1 MKVKLD
7 SAELELWSEDYNAL
21 AKFVNFII
29 PWIVDKS
36 WIKKDE
42 AKFERWENAQ
52 KLMIKAKKI
61 IDDSQ
66 KEIKKPPLKIST
78 PLLENASLENEED
91 LQNKW
96 ANLLA
101 NSLTWEKNITPAYIE
116 ILKELSTLEV
126 HILDKIYNDA
136 ILSNEN
142 ITDVQFW
149 TDKVCELFK
158 INIEEWRLIVDNF
171 FRLRLAEAPAVQWIK
186 MWDFS
191 PVWKTNDFFQMTTL
205 WYKFIEACK
214 FND

>member
-1 MKVKLD
+1 MM
-7 SAELELWSEDYNAL
+7 N
-21 AKFVNFII
+21 
-29 PWIVDKS
+29 
-36 WIKKDE
+36 
-42 AKFERWENAQ
+42 
-52 KLMIKAKKI
+52 
-61 IDDSQ
+61 
-66 KEIKKPPLKIST
+66 
-78 PLLENASLENEED
+78 
-91 LQNKW
+91 
-96 ANLLA
+96 
-101 NSLTWEKNITPAYIE
+101 IE